1 MVPSPP
7 LKNPNHLSTY
17 HICFLVLV
25 SVTSLCAAV
34 PTRSY
39 SSACPSVAPASDR
52 HTDAD
57 DALPLAHSFQVYD
70 GHFSG
75 GGGADSLFSPDD
87 QLHNNYHSFSLF
99 PDRATRTSDPALVHL
114 TATLILTGP
123 RSSKY
128 LGHGR
133 HRLNH
138 TFAQSVSFALDGYYS
153 SASLQ
158 LCMVGTGAEPVANG
172 SSLKQYADVA
182 LRLHVPSPSSL
193 ADPFVT
199 GTLDGSDD
207 FGPIQLLAYAEGDD
221 YKYGKRAATCSPPVQ
236 PTAVETLRALEGNFA
251 CEVLRE
257 TSFRLLDHHGG
268 APAKLR
274 RMHVNRMQCGADGAV
289 RAYMV
294 FSNDTGAGRRGYR
307 HLYHHMVNE
316 EAVVAEGRWDSARRM
331 FCFRACRVA
340 RSVAST
346 LAVRECGIEMS
357 LWFPAAWTV
366 LERSVVAGVLWNS
379 GSVAAAGPISGV
391 VSAFSFD
398 DHRRNLSDV
407 TYSYNDTMLE
417 SAKKH
422 YLKKISKETK
432 KKISKGSFPV
442 PRPGS
447 YHDFRLQFYTANA
460 LGSGDAYPVSIG
472 SVMLDEY
479 GFAAAEED
487 SSSSSRPAVA
497 DDLLSVSY
505 DIHHYYYAHPPEN
518 RVNVSRSNSLEEGR
532 IISAEGVY
540 DPKRGILSMAGCQ
553 ERDDGSTDCQI
564 LITVQF
570 ASLVDRVE
578 GLGSEGAI
586 RSLRDRAD
594 RLFFEEMDITMY
606 GMYSLELSGAISRMD
621 MESLMLLASATLSCV
636 FTALQILHA
645 RKNPETAPAM
655 SVTMLAVLAL
665 GHLAPL
671 ALGFEVMFLSR
682 RSRYSL
688 YSTTTDGDGWWLELN
703 QAMMRVPALVA
714 FLLQLRLLQLALLT
728 RLRLGPAGHR
738 SEPATTLAPPT
749 AVSERAVLRVCL
761 PLYLL
766 GAIVAGTV
774 HVITVPSAGVGGEPA
789 TLWDDLVSYAGLV
802 VDGFLLP
809 QVILNASVSAGSR
822 ARAISPWFYVGGTVI
837 RAAPHLYDLI
847 RRRVYDGSGLRLSYL
862 YASPRGDLFGVAWD
876 VVVPCG
882 AALLASLLFLQQR
895 RRLGDASLLPSQRR
909 RSGGYEMVSHT

>member
-1 MVPSPP
+1 MVSSPP
-7 LKNPNHLSTY
+7 PKNPNHLSTY

-25 SVTSLCAAV
+25 SVTTLCAAV

-114 TATLILTGP
+114 TATLTGP
-123 RSSKY
+123 RSSKQY

-172 SSLKQYADVA
+172 SSPKQYADVA
-182 LRLHVPSPSSL
+182 LRLHLPRPSSL

-221 YKYGKRAATCSPPVQ
+221 YKYGERAATCSPPVQ

-294 FSNDTGAGRRGYR
+294 FSNDTGSGRRGYR

-331 FCFRACRVA
+331 FCLRACRVA

-346 LAVRECGIEMS
+346 LAVRRCGIEMS

-366 LERSVVAGVLWNS
+366 LERSIVAGVLWNS

-407 TYSYNDTMLE
+407 TYSYNDTMVE
-417 SAKKH
+417 AAKKH
-422 YLKKISKETK
+422 YLTKISKEK
-432 KKISKGSFPV
+432 KRKISKGSFPV

-447 YHDFRLQFYTANA
+447 YHDFRLQFYRANA
-460 LGSGDAYPVSIG
+460 LGSGDAYPVLIG

-479 GFAAAEED
+479 GFAAADED
-487 SSSSSRPAVA
+487 SSSSSLPAVA

-505 DIHHYYYAHPPEN
+505 DIHHYYAHPPEN
-518 RVNVSRSNSLEEGR
+518 RANASRSNSLEEGR
-532 IISAEGVY
+532 ISAEGVY
-540 DPKRGILSMAGCQ
+540 DTKRGILSMVGCQ
-553 ERDDGSTDCQI
+553 ERDDGSTDCRI

-570 ASLVDRVE
+570 SSLGDRAE

-594 RLFFEEMDITMY
+594 RLFFEEMDITLY

-621 MESLMLLASATLSCV
+621 MESLMLVASATLSCI
-636 FTALQILHA
+636 FTAVQILHA
-645 RKNPETAPAM
+645 KRNPETAPAM

-688 YSTTTDGDGWWLELN
+688 YSTMSDGWWLELN
-703 QAMMRVPALVA
+703 QAMMRAPVLVA
-714 FLLQLRLLQLALLT
+714 FLLHLRLLQLALLA

-738 SEPATTLAPPT
+738 SEPAATPPTAT
-749 AVSERAVLRVCL
+749 AVSERVVLRVCL

-766 GAIVAGTV
+766 GAIVATIL
-774 HVITVPSAGVGGEPA
+774 HVSNVPFAGAGGDPA
-789 TLWDDLVSYAGLV
+789 TLWDDLMSYAGLV

-822 ARAISPWFYVGGTVI
+822 ARAISPWFYMGGTVI
-837 RAAPHLYDLI
+837 RAAPHLYDVVRGRI
-847 RRRVYDGSGLRLSYL
+847 YEESSLRLSYL

-882 AALLASLLFLQQR
+882 AALLATFLFLQQR
-895 RRLGDASLLPSQRR
+895 RRLGDASLIPSQRL